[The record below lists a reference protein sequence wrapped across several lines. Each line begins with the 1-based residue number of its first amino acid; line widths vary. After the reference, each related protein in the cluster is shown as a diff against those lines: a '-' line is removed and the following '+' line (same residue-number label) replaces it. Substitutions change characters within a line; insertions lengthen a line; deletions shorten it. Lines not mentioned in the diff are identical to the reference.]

1 MAVLF
6 VTNAAGEK
14 EPFSYRKI
22 YRSAKRAGASGKLAK
37 RIADIVGREAYPGIK
52 TSELFKRI
60 KELLHQEI
68 PQAALRFNIK
78 DAMRKLG
85 PTGFPFEKYIA
96 EILKS
101 LGYQV
106 KINQFLPGHCISSY
120 EIDFVAEKGKTIYVG
135 ECKYKQAFG
144 ERVHYIYA
152 LANYARFL
160 DILNGRY
167 FKSNKYRGYEIKTM
181 MATNT
186 KFTSTTLD
194 YARCVG
200 IDLLGWNY
208 PKGRGLEYLI
218 DREGLYP
225 ITILPSLK
233 GYLKDIFIRE
243 KIMLVKDVLKIDPQK
258 FARNFRIPVSQIKLL
273 VEQAKTLLK

>member
-1 MAVLF
+1 MAALF

-22 YRSAKRAGASGKLAK
+22 YRSARRAGASGNLAQ
-37 RIADIVGREAYPGIK
+37 RISSIVGKEAYTGIK
-52 TSELFKRI
+52 TSELAQRTR
-60 KELLHQEI
+60 ELLRREI

-78 DAMRKLG
+78 EAMRKLG
-85 PTGFPFEKYIA
+85 PTGFPFEKYTA

-106 KINQFLPGHCISSY
+106 KINQFLPGRCLDSY
-120 EIDFVAEKGKTIYVG
+120 EIDFVAEKGKTIYIG
-135 ECKYKQAFG
+135 ECKYKHLFG
-144 ERVHYIYA
+144 ERVHYLYA

-160 DILNGRY
+160 DILNGKY
-167 FKSNKYRGYEIKTM
+167 FKSSKYRGYTIKTIM
-181 MATNT
+181 VTNT

-208 PKGRGLEYLI
+208 PKNAGLEYLI
-218 DREGLYP
+218 DREKLYP

-233 GYLKDIFIRE
+233 GYLQDIFIQE

-258 FARNFRIPVSQIKLL
+258 FAQKFRIPANQI
-273 VEQAKTLLK
+273 ESIINQAKILLN